1 MTPEEAIASSLEA
14 ITDLNKK
21 VYPIEGLKNATAPF
35 IVYEYLSAS
44 EEDCLDGPSGL
55 KELTLRVH
63 CVARTYASLIWLSG
77 MARSTLLG
85 LQGQTLDGLTIEHV
99 TVQQASPDLKE
110 READLYRRAF
120 ALRMNYQEE
129 VTHE

>member
-1 MTPEEAIASSLEA
+1 MNPEEAITTALERIDGLSA
-14 ITDLNKK
+14 H
-21 VYPIEGLKNATAPF
+21 VFPMEGLKNARAPF
-35 IVYEYLSAS
+35 VFYLRRQHQA
-44 EEDCLDGPSGL
+44 EDSLEGPT
-55 KELTLRVH
+55 ELQTADFGVH
-63 CVARTYASLIWLSG
+63 CVAKTYASLIWLSG
-77 MARSTLLG
+77 MARSALLG

>member
-1 MTPEEAIASSLEA
+1 
-14 ITDLNKK
+14 
-21 VYPIEGLKNATAPF
+21 
-35 IVYEYLSAS
+35 
-44 EEDCLDGPSGL
+44 
-55 KELTLRVH
+55 
-63 CVARTYASLIWLSG
+63 
-77 MARSTLLG
+77 MARSALLG